1 VSPTAY
7 FATCVP
13 KEVLVEFRDVF
24 GSSNIYPNTAAS
36 RMTRDTSLAE
46 SFATFGPRHRQP
58 SAESNHDDDDS
69 WSYTLSAYA
78 RDGEED
84 PLGTEQAGVL
94 R

>member
-1 VSPTAY
+1 
-7 FATCVP
+7 VP

-24 GSSNIYPNTAAS
+24 GSSNIYPNTAAASAQVAPS

-78 RDGEED
+78 SDGEED